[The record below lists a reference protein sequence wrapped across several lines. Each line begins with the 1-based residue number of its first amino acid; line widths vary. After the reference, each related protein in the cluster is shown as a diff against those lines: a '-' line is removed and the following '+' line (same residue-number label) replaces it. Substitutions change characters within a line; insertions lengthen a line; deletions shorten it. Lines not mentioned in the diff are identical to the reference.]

1 VIGVLNLYAGE
12 AGFFKG
18 DELAMLDQMAMDISF
33 ALEVN
38 KREETRKKMEENL
51 RWQAAFLRAQVDSAL
66 DGVLVVDADGKKILQ
81 NHRLNELFKIPP
93 SIYNDRNDSSQLEFV
108 AGSMKDPHQFAEKV
122 NYLYS
127 HPEEVSLDQL
137 ELVDG
142 SIFERYSYPVRDKAS
157 NYYGRIWTFRDIT
170 ERRRLEEQFRQSQ
183 KMEAIGQLTGG
194 IAHDFNNLLA
204 VIIGNLDLLER
215 QIKDNEAAV
224 KRVNTARNASLR
236 GADLTRRLLA
246 FSRQE
251 ALRPNAIDLN
261 AVIQTVIALAAPVL
275 GPEIQVITRLDLSP
289 PVVFA
294 DASGLENALLN
305 LVVNARD
312 AMPRGGKL
320 TIASELRTVD
330 AGQFLGKANELMPGC
345 YAFVTVSDTGHGM
358 TKETAQRVF
367 EPFFTTKSHGTGLG
381 LAMVYGFFRQSGGTV
396 RIYSEP
402 GSGTTLSFFLPI
414 AEEAAKLP
422 SARVLEP
429 HSPDGTTG
437 TILIVD
443 DEVDVL
449 EVASTCLS
457 DLGYIVLTAT
467 DGLSAI
473 QVLEGRDDIG
483 VLLTD
488 ILMPGGLSG
497 VELAQRAIAIR
508 SNIRVIYCSGFPADA
523 LAGRNLSLAEGSL
536 LRKPYQRS
544 ELMAIVRKVLASSGS
559 PRGNRNPTSNTA
571 SQMGFLK

>member
-1 VIGVLNLYAGE
+1 
-12 AGFFKG
+12 
-18 DELAMLDQMAMDISF
+18 
-33 ALEVN
+33 
-38 KREETRKKMEENL
+38 
-51 RWQAAFLRAQVDSAL
+51 
-66 DGVLVVDADGKKILQ
+66 
-81 NHRLNELFKIPP
+81 
-93 SIYNDRNDSSQLEFV
+93 
-108 AGSMKDPHQFAEKV
+108 MKDPHQFAEKV
-122 NYLYS
+122 NYLAS
-127 HPEEVSLDQL
+127 HPEEVSRDQL

-142 SIFERYSYPVRDKAS
+142 SIFERYSYPVRDKALK
-157 NYYGRIWTFRDIT
+157 YYGRIWTFRDIT
-170 ERRRLEEQFRQSQ
+170 ERRQLEEQFRQAQ
-183 KMEAIGQLTGG
+183 KMEAIGQLTDG

-224 KRVNTARNASLR
+224 KRVHTARNASLR
-236 GADLTRRLLA
+236 GADMTRRLLA

-261 AVIQTVIALAAPVL
+261 AVIRTVLGLAAPAL
-275 GPEIQVITRLDLSP
+275 GPEIQVITRLDLSIP
-289 PVVFA
+289 AVFA

-312 AMPRGGKL
+312 AMAKGGKL
-320 TIASELRTVD
+320 TIASELRTLD
-330 AGQFLGKANELMPGC
+330 AGQFLGKTNELTPGC

-381 LAMVYGFFRQSGGTV
+381 LALVYGFFKQSGGTV

-414 AEEAAKLP
+414 VEGVAKLP
-422 SARVLEP
+422 SAPALQT
-429 HSPDGTTG
+429 HSPDVSTG

-457 DLGYIVLTAT
+457 ELGYTVLTAT
-467 DGLSAI
+467 DGFSAI
-473 QVLEGRDDIG
+473 QVLEGRDDIR

-488 ILMPGGLSG
+488 ILMPGGMNG
-497 VELAQRAIAIR
+497 VELAHRAVAIH

-523 LAGRNLSLAEGSL
+523 LAERDLSLAKGSL
-536 LRKPYQRS
+536 LRKPFLRS
-544 ELMAIVRKVLASSGS
+544 ELMAIVCEVFASALAEAKDTNS
-559 PRGNRNPTSNTA
+559 TSNTA
-571 SQMGFLK
+571 SINDSRN